1 MGLVI
6 LLVRGA
12 SQTGRT
18 ALEFIGS
25 LSLVL
30 DFAGLVASFGLVI
43 AVVVPAAV
51 FELVLEAA
59 AVPFVR
65 GASQTDDGVLLLD
78 GSLSVEEGRGR
89 NAPVVELGVCNPPV
103 LDGNASGLRF
113 VPLKACVVFWP
124 GAPGTPQ
131 FFASLPGSPSVL
143 VRAELADV
151 GLVRLV

>member
-1 MGLVI
+1 M
-6 LLVRGA
+6 RGA

-18 ALEFIGS
+18 ALEFVGS

-30 DFAGLVASFGLVI
+30 DFAGLVAGFGLVL

-59 AVPFVR
+59 TAVPFVR

-89 NAPVVELGVCNPPV
+89 NAPVVELGVCKPPV

-113 VPLKACVVFWP
+113 VPLKVCVVFWP
-124 GAPGTPQ
+124 GAPGTAQ
-131 FFASLPGSPSVL
+131 FFASVPGSPSVL

-151 GLVRLV
+151 GLV

>member
-1 MGLVI
+1 MI

-51 FELVLEAA
+51 FELDLEAAA

-65 GASQTDDGVLLLD
+65 GACQTDDGVLLLD